1 MNIYREDPMD
11 TILPPDNELEHNIVN
26 IQLDSRGPT
35 KRLSSMVEED
45 DILNDVTKF
54 EVEYS
59 QTPEPDSLNMLKV

>member
-1 MNIYREDPMD
+1 MNIFREDPMD

-26 IQLDSRGPT
+26 IQLDSKNPT

-54 EVEYS
+54 EVDYS
-59 QTPEPDSLNMLKV
+59 KTPEPDSLNMLKV